1 MTEQLPSTTGPV
13 PWLLRPVGRVCAA
26 AVVAGVSV
34 LATTA
39 LPREMRIILSLDLFL
54 LTFVTLTYIMMS
66 VITEEQ
72 CVALASQK
80 LVVQH
85 AGFLASVVATIVGIA
100 AIGVMLHSQKDQVS
114 SLKMLHLGGSLL
126 ALVLGW
132 IAAQMV
138 IAIQYM
144 RMYFASPGMS
154 SGMQPDPILQFP
166 GKARPDLWDFMYYS
180 FTIAMCY
187 QTSDVSIS
195 GTAVRR
201 LTLMHAVYSFFFVAA
216 VIGFVVNV
224 LANLG

>member
-1 MTEQLPSTTGPV
+1 
-13 PWLLRPVGRVCAA
+13 
-26 AVVAGVSV
+26 
-34 LATTA
+34 
-39 LPREMRIILSLDLFL
+39 
-54 LTFVTLTYIMMS
+54 
-66 VITEEQ
+66 
-72 CVALASQK
+72 
-80 LVVQH
+80 VQH
-85 AGFLASVVATIVGIA
+85 TGFVASVVATIVGIG

-180 FTIAMCY
+180 FTIAMCF

-195 GTAVRR
+195 GTAMRR

>member
-1 MTEQLPSTTGPV
+1 MNEQPASPAKSVTP
-13 PWLLRPVGRVCAA
+13 LLRPLGRVFAA
-26 AVVAGVSV
+26 AVVGGAA
-34 LATTA
+34 LLTTTA
-39 LPREMRIILSLDLFL
+39 MPRETRIILSLDLFL
-54 LTFVTLTYIMMS
+54 FTFVALTFVLMS

-72 CVALASQK
+72 CAALARQK
-80 LVVQH
+80 VAVRH
-85 AGFLASVVATIVGIA
+85 AGFVASVVATIVGIG
-100 AIGVMLHSQKDQVS
+100 AIGVMLHSQKGQPG
-114 SLKMLHLGGSLL
+114 SLKMLHLGGSLA

-138 IAIQYM
+138 IGIQYM
-144 RMYFASPGMS
+144 RIYYANPGT
-154 SGMQPDPILQFP
+154 SGGMPTDPALQFP

-195 GTAVRR
+195 GTAMRR

-224 LANLG
+224 LSNLG